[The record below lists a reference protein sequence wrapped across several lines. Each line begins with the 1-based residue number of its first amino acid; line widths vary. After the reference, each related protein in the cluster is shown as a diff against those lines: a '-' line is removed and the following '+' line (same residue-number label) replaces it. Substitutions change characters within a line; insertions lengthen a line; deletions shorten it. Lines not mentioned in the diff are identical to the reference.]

1 MVEPQEVG
9 NLYMKKLS
17 IFFFL
22 FILLGCQNYGQLK
35 VVTNLPKLLDEVSG
49 IEKEANSDKIWMIND
64 SGNKSELY
72 KVTSEGKIE
81 KTISINAKN
90 YDWEDLTSD
99 DKGNLYIADFGN
111 NDNKRKNLV
120 ILKIKK
126 EDLLKG
132 DNIEVEKIQ
141 FSYPNQTKF
150 PPKKKDRFFD
160 AESLI
165 YKDGFLYIFTKS
177 RVKDQYGKTTLYKVP
192 ATTGEHI
199 ATYISDYTNCS
210 DAHCVITASAISSDK
225 NKVALLT
232 HQSVLIFTNF
242 KGDDFF
248 SGDVKE
254 YIFNHI
260 SQKEGVDFKDD
271 TTLYI
276 TDEADKIGSSKLYE
290 YVLKD

>member
-1 MVEPQEVG
+1 V
-9 NLYMKKLS
+9 S
-17 IFFFL
+17 
-22 FILLGCQNYGQLK
+22 CQNYGELK
-35 VVTNLPKLLDEVSG
+35 VVTVLPKLLDEVSG
-49 IEKEANSDKIWMIND
+49 IQKEANSDKVWMVND

-81 KTISINAKN
+81 KTTSINAKN

-111 NDNKRKNLV
+111 NKNKRNNLV
-120 ILKIKK
+120 ILKIKQ
-126 EDLLKG
+126 EDLFKKG
-132 DNIEVEKIQ
+132 NIEVEKIQ

-177 RVKDQYGKTTLYKVP
+177 RVKNRYGKTMLYKVP
-192 ATTGEHI
+192 ATKGEYI
-199 ATYISDYTNCS
+199 AKYISEYVNCN
-210 DAHCVITASAISSDK
+210 DLHCAVTAATISPDK
-225 NKVALLT
+225 QKVVLLT
-232 HQSVLIFTNF
+232 HQSVLVFTNF
-242 KGDDFF
+242 NGDDFF

-254 YIFNHI
+254 HTFNHI
-260 SQKEGVDFKDD
+260 SQKEGITFKDD

-276 TDEADKIGSSKLYE
+276 TDEADKTGSSKLYE
-290 YVLKD
+290 FRLKN

>member
-1 MVEPQEVG
+1 
-9 NLYMKKLS
+9 MKKLS

-22 FILLGCQNYGQLK
+22 FILLGCQNYGQLR

-49 IEKEANSDKIWMIND
+49 IQKEANSDKIWMVND

-81 KTISINAKN
+81 KTISINVKN

-126 EDLLKG
+126 EDLLNEDG
-132 DNIEVEKIQ
+132 VEVEKIQ

-165 YKDGFLYIFTKS
+165 YKDGLLYIFTKS
-177 RVKDQYGKTTLYKVP
+177 RVKDRYGKTTLYKVP
-192 ATTGEHI
+192 ATKGEHI

-210 DAHCVITASAISSDK
+210 DAYCVITAAAISPDK
-225 NKVALLT
+225 QKVVLLT
-232 HQSVLIFTNF
+232 HQSVLVFTNF

-248 SGDVKE
+248 SGDIKE
-254 YIFNHI
+254 HTFNHI
-260 SQKEGVDFKDD
+260 SQKEGVTFKDER
-271 TTLYI
+271 TLYI

-290 YVLKD
+290 FVLKD